1 MTERTR
7 FSPLAQCDDVT
18 IDPAKTDR
26 LDNYLAEA
34 GLEAV
39 WFARPANFAWLTGA
53 NNIVDREAGV
63 GVAAAGY
70 DGSLRILTSNNEA
83 PRFAEEEFGD
93 VPVESFPWHEGTL
106 AEAVAERS
114 ERPFETDFDV
124 SGAERVPATR
134 LRTPLTDT
142 DIERYREL
150 GNETATALESVCRII
165 ESTDSERA
173 VAARLRERLVA
184 RGIDSPVLLVGGEE
198 RAHAYRHFPPTDTDI
213 GGYALVS
220 VTAQRGG
227 LHASATR
234 TVALDPPD
242 WLAARHE
249 AAMRVEAAAVA
260 ATKRLSNEGTAGD
273 VFREIRNA
281 YAEIRYPDEWQKHHQ
296 GGATGFAGREWK
308 ATPASTADLQTPMAY
323 AWNPTVEGAKSE
335 DTVLVGDGVETL
347 TATGEWPVRE
357 IDVDSATVVRHAVGP

>member
-1 MTERTR
+1 M
-7 FSPLAQCDDVT
+7 T
-18 IDPAKTDR
+18 IDPAKTNR
-26 LDNYLAEA
+26 LDSYLAEA

-39 WFARPANFAWLTGA
+39 WFAQPANFAWLTGA
-53 NNIVDREAGV
+53 NNVVDREAGV
-63 GVAAAGY
+63 GVAAVGY

-83 PRFAEEEFGD
+83 PRFAEEELGD

-114 ERPFETDFDV
+114 ERPFEIDFDV

-134 LRTPLTDT
+134 LRTPLTERDV
-142 DIERYREL
+142 ERYRAL
-150 GNETATALESVCRII
+150 GHETATALESVCRTI
-165 ESTDSERA
+165 EKSDSERA
-173 VAARLRERLVA
+173 VAARLRERLSA

-198 RAHAYRHFPPTDTDI
+198 RAPAYRHFPPTGSAI

-249 AAMRVEAAAVA
+249 AAMRVEAAALA
-260 ATKRLSNEGTAGD
+260 ATKRLSDEGTVGD
-273 VFREIRNA
+273 VFREIRDA
-281 YAEIRYPDEWQKHHQ
+281 YAEVRYPGEWREHHQ

-308 ATPASTADLQTPMAY
+308 ATPEGTADLQTPMAY

-347 TATGEWPVRE
+347 TMTGEWPVQE
-357 IDVDSATVVRHAVGP
+357 IDVDDTTFVRHAVGP

>member
-1 MTERTR
+1 M
-7 FSPLAQCDDVT
+7 T

-26 LDNYLAEA
+26 LDDYLAET

-39 WFARPANFAWLTGA
+39 WFARPSNFAWLTGA
-53 NNIVDREAGV
+53 SNVVDREASV

-70 DGSLRILTSNNEA
+70 DGSLRVLTSNNEA
-83 PRFAEEEFGD
+83 PRFAEEELDG
-93 VPVESFPWHEGTL
+93 VPVESFPWHERSL
-106 AEAVAERS
+106 AEAIAERS

-124 SGAERVPATR
+124 AGAERVPTTR
-134 LRTPLTDT
+134 LRTPLTET
-142 DIERYREL
+142 DVERYREL
-150 GNETATALESVCRII
+150 GHETATALESVCRTV
-165 ESTDSERA
+165 EKSDSERA
-173 VAARLRERLVA
+173 VAARLRERLSV

-198 RAHAYRHFPPTDTDI
+198 RAPAYRHFPPTKAEI

-220 VTAQRGG
+220 VTAQRSG

-249 AAMRVEAAAVA
+249 AAMTVEAAALA

-273 VFREIRNA
+273 VFREIRDA
-281 YAEIRYPDEWQKHHQ
+281 YAEVGYPDEWQKHHQ

-308 ATPASTADLQTPMAY
+308 ATPGSTADLQTPMAY

-335 DTVLVGDGVETL
+335 DTALVGEGVETL

-357 IDVDSATVVRHAVGP
+357 IDVDGATLVRHAVGP